1 VKAFMMAAVGV
12 ILGVVGVDPTT
23 GAPRFTFGIFEL
35 EDGIGLAP
43 VAMGLFGIAEVL
55 SNVEEITQGQ
65 RSIVIEKVKGLLP
78 TLQDWKDSALAI
90 AQGSVVGFLIGLV
103 PGGNTIIA
111 SISSYALQKRI
122 SKRGDK
128 VGTGLIEG
136 VAAPEAANNS
146 ATGAAFIPL
155 LTFGIPTT
163 PVMALLLAGFMV
175 HGIIPGPLLIKE
187 QPSLFWGLIF
197 SMYVGNIMLLVLN
210 LPLIGLWVQVLKI
223 PYGILF
229 PLIIL
234 FCLVGSYTLN
244 NSLVEVGLTA
254 FFGLVGFFMRKFE
267 YEPALLI
274 LALVMGPILEESLR
288 RSLTLSGG
296 SLAIFFHRPIAMS
309 ILLFSLL
316 FLISFP
322 VTRMI
327 RKRKAEA

>member
-1 VKAFMMAAVGV
+1 
-12 ILGVVGVDPTT
+12 
-23 GAPRFTFGIFEL
+23 
-35 EDGIGLAP
+35 
-43 VAMGLFGIAEVL
+43 
-55 SNVEEITQGQ
+55 
-65 RSIVIEKVKGLLP
+65 
-78 TLQDWKDSALAI
+78 
-90 AQGSVVGFLIGLV
+90 
-103 PGGNTIIA
+103 
-111 SISSYALQKRI
+111 
-122 SKRGDK
+122 
-128 VGTGLIEG
+128 
-136 VAAPEAANNS
+136 
-146 ATGAAFIPL
+146 
-155 LTFGIPTT
+155 
-163 PVMALLLAGFMV
+163 MALLLAGCMV
-175 HGIIPGPLLIKE
+175 HGVIPGPLLIKE

-197 SMYVGNIMLLVLN
+197 SMYVGNIMLLILN
-210 LPLIGLWVQVLKI
+210 LPLIGLWVKVLRI

-309 ILLFSLL
+309 ILLISLL